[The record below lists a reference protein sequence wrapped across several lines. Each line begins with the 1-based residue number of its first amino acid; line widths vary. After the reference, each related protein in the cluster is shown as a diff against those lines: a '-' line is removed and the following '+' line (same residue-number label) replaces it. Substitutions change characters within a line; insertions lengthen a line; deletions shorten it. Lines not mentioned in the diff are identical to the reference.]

1 MTTTDSNIDID
12 TATQPTAQ
20 SSASSVEATG
30 FSLPPSARILSA
42 AELNAIRFNRRH
54 TLLTPDRLQRITS
67 SDSSGASQ
75 IKRS

>member
-12 TATQPTAQ
+12 AGTLQTVQP
-20 SSASSVEATG
+20 SASPAETTG

-54 TLLTPDRLQRITS
+54 TLLTPDRLQHITS
-67 SDSSGASQ
+67 DSAGASQ